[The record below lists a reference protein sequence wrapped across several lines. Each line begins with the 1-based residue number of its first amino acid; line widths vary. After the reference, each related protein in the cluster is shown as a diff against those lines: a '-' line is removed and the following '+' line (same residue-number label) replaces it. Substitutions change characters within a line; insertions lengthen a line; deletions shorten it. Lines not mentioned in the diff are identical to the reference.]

1 MRRIQIMLE
10 LEYLHALCFAKS
22 VLLSAQGKQN
32 GAASNLSAAGLLVAV
47 GFASGSVRATLAAT
61 ARHAWSAQN
70 CNEG

>member
-1 MRRIQIMLE
+1 MKLAIQ
-10 LEYLHALCFAKS
+10 HSLCFTRAI
-22 VLLSAQGKQN
+22 LMSAQGKQN

-47 GFASGSVRATLAAT
+47 GFASGAVRATAAAT